1 MDSGTHSRGF
11 YGGSLWGPAASGLI
25 PGKNLSPA
33 ETESAKSASLAPY
46 VPCNDGERF
55 IQGKG
60 SKKGENNIE
69 FVISKNSTEVDST
82 GNNKIYITI
91 S

>member
-1 MDSGTHSRGF
+1 MESTK
-11 YGGSLWGPAASGLI
+11 WAA
-25 PGKNLSPA
+25 
-33 ETESAKSASLAPY
+33 LAPY
-46 VPCNDGERF
+46 PPFSDGERF
-55 IQGKG
+55 TQGKG

-82 GNNKIYITI
+82 GNNKIYITV